1 MGKVQCSSV
10 NRNLEILTLI
20 ERKLAEKDT
29 PLDKRLHQ
37 EYLNILNEGRDTDQ
51 SVKNFNFSIQ
61 ILALMYFSR

>member
-10 NRNLEILTLI
+10 NRNLEIVSLI

-37 EYLNILNEGRDTDQ
+37 EYLNILNEGRDSHET
-51 SVKNFNFSIQ
+51 VKILNFSN
-61 ILALMYFSR
+61 